1 MTNAIHSLKAATT
14 EYVSQY
20 GINQFISGQM
30 TANDLATMYDQVD
43 ELNGLTINEAEQI
56 IQGKLNEFI
65 SSIEDENKVAEFWE
79 NVSEHA
85 EYSDDSALATVSI
98 YLSGKTI
105 NTDFFIKNY
114 VTKSAFGRLT
124 GLDTWRLLLSR
135 AKRVD
140 VRHSDFDA
148 YQEHITVCGT
158 TFKVV
163 TTSSPNGN
171 EVSVNEI

>member
-1 MTNAIHSLKAATT
+1 MTNAIHSLKTATA
-14 EYVSQY
+14 EYVNQY

-30 TANDLATMYDQVD
+30 TAEDLATMYDQVD
-43 ELNGLTINEAEQI
+43 ELNGLSIEEAEQI
-56 IQGKLNEFI
+56 IQSKLNEFI
-65 SSIEDENKVAEFWE
+65 ANIEDENEVAEFWE

-105 NTDFFIKNY
+105 DTDFFIKNY
-114 VTKSAFGRLT
+114 VTKSAFGRPI

-135 AKRVD
+135 AKRID

-148 YQEHITVCGT
+148 YEEHITVCGT
-158 TFKVV
+158 TFKAV
-163 TTSSPNGN
+163 TTSSPDGS
-171 EVSVNEI
+171 EVSVHEI